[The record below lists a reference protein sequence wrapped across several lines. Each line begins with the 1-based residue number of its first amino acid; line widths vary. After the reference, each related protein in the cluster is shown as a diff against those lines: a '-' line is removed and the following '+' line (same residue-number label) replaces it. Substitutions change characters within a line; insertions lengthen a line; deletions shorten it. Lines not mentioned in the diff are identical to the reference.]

1 MKYRELIAAYEIDV
15 QFPDVSGME
24 QLDMLMTRSEI
35 ARNELHLSDEDRQRV
50 LNADQL
56 LLRQAKQFSAAIRS
70 IADLASWRRDESV
83 PATHWWWYLDVI
95 AQLPIRMEGFIDP
108 TVSSGAVP
116 HRHELGYGSATV
128 GSS

>member
-1 MKYRELIAAYEIDV
+1 MSCYEELIAAYEADV

-35 ARNELHLSDEDRQRV
+35 AQNELHLSDEERKRV
-50 LNADQL
+50 LNADRL
-56 LLRQAKQFSAAIRS
+56 LLQQARQFYESIQS

-95 AQLPIRMEGFIDP
+95 VQLLIRSELPIKSIEP
-108 TVSSGAVP
+108 SL
-116 HRHELGYGSATV
+116 ELSPV
-128 GSS
+128 GI